1 MNKVSK
7 RFDYA
12 ETVAEEI
19 QMVTGIGTKVVVN
32 PTNKYDAVIIADTIA
47 GELTF
52 SPMFGELMQDFY
64 RFIYVYGSKLSNYG
78 IEERKKAQQKTF
90 NTKEK

>member
-1 MNKVSK
+1 MYKVSK
-7 RFDYA
+7 RFDYV

-19 QMVTGIGTKVVVN
+19 QMSMGLNTKVIVN

-52 SPMFGELMQDFY
+52 SPTFGELMQDFY

-78 IEERKKAQQKTF
+78 IEERKKSANKTF
-90 NTKEK
+90 TAK